1 MEDGAVADRTLVA
14 KALVDTG
21 MVCYGVLEP
30 EIEEYNSNSSSNDG
44 SVDERNSER
53 FDQQLQ
59 QQHPLS
65 SQQSSSD
72 SINPSSHDDPTPFS
86 QQSTSGFWSSQDEP
100 SRMSQELLAYKK
112 VMDEWES
119 QWKETVEEEKREFE
133 EEVERKDREY
143 LAFGFDTREEEMK
156 FRKEREKERRKSLL

>member
-1 MEDGAVADRTLVA
+1 MADRTLVA
-14 KALVDTG
+14 KAFVDTG

-30 EIEEYNSNSSSNDG
+30 EIEEYNSSSSNDG

-59 QQHPLS
+59 QQPLS
-65 SQQSSSD
+65 SQQSNSD
-72 SINPSSHDDPTPFS
+72 SINPSSQDDPTPFS